1 MKIRLRLRFIDT
13 LFGTTSR
20 FFVLCVFW
28 ALAGVGPSHSAEQDL
43 KFDVHQN
50 WPTPNP
56 IRRFFVDS
64 KAGKDKNSGRQ
75 PDEAWKTLRR
85 VSDHRF
91 QPGDHILFQRGRQF
105 VGCLLLNGQGTQNNP
120 IVIGA
125 YGKGRA
131 PKLSNP
137 NSGLC
142 HVNALQLRGPHHIV
156 QNLHFHHTAPAAPNA
171 GFVEV
176 WATGALHIGTEGTY
190 SLIRGNRFEATPKA
204 IQSYGEYSL
213 ITNNHIDGPNGEQQ
227 EGFLSKPYWGPIG
240 IQIGT
245 GNQTVAFNMIEN
257 MFVQGGKWGADGGAI
272 EIDDGR
278 NHKRNIHIHNN
289 VTRNNMGFLEISWEH
304 DIEPRATENVVVE
317 HNISHDYQDFVL
329 WWAENKNSRIHHN
342 TIIRTKQIEGIFTD
356 TVFLF
361 DGADIDVNGNIV
373 VIDDETWDP
382 VFTGDEADSIEH
394 RRNLY
399 WNRDGGPV
407 DLGIDASLEEV
418 TGDPH
423 FINID
428 AHDFQLEPFSP
439 ARALGAFAQKSA
451 PFDIRAKGLARDFE

>member
-1 MKIRLRLRFIDT
+1 M
-13 LFGTTSR
+13 
-20 FFVLCVFW
+20 
-28 ALAGVGPSHSAEQDL
+28 
-43 KFDVHQN
+43 
-50 WPTPNP
+50 
-56 IRRFFVDS
+56 
-64 KAGKDKNSGRQ
+64 
-75 PDEAWKTLRR
+75 
-85 VSDHRF
+85 
-91 QPGDHILFQRGRQF
+91 
-105 VGCLLLNGQGTQNNP
+105 
-120 IVIGA
+120 
-125 YGKGRA
+125 
-131 PKLSNP
+131 
-137 NSGLC
+137 
-142 HVNALQLRGPHHIV
+142 
-156 QNLHFHHTAPAAPNA
+156 
-171 GFVEV
+171 
-176 WATGALHIGTEGTY
+176 
-190 SLIRGNRFEATPKA
+190 
-204 IQSYGEYSL
+204 
-213 ITNNHIDGPNGEQQ
+213 
-227 EGFLSKPYWGPIG
+227 
-240 IQIGT
+240 
-245 GNQTVAFNMIEN
+245 
-257 MFVQGGKWGADGGAI
+257 
-272 EIDDGR
+272 
-278 NHKRNIHIHNN
+278 
-289 VTRNNMGFLEISWEH
+289 
-304 DIEPRATENVVVE
+304 VVE